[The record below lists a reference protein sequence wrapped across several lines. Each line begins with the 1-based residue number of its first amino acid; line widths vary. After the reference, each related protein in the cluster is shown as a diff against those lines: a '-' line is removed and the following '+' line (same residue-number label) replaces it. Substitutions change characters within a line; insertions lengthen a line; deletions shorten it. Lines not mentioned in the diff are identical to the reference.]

1 VEDGAVGAGEQA
13 GLPLGVEEAEAAEA
27 GVGEARGEDA
37 LAAAGRAAHGDDEA
51 AGLRAA
57 AEGVERRAHGCGGRF
72 ARKDAAAYAAPA
84 ASRVSHVGLK
94 VTGLKVTGLKVTGLK
109 VEGTSP
115 SLPVGPSPF
124 ALRPS
129 PFALRPSPLPR
140 HPPTPGA
147 PSRTPAR
154 MGEVAGH
161 RRAAEADQDVSRQ
174 RPRRDSGEP
183 A

>member
-1 VEDGAVGAGEQA
+1 GRWLRQRVAGAGARGLDGGAVLPAEVHRPRVEGEAAVALRLPLRSERPVDELRELVGVLDLKGVERGAVGARKQA

-72 ARKDAAAYAAPA
+72 ARKDAEAYAAPA

-109 VEGTSP
+109 VTC
-115 SLPVGPSPF
+115 LMVVGPS
-124 ALRPS
+124 
-129 PFALRPSPLPR
+129 
-140 HPPTPGA
+140 
-147 PSRTPAR
+147 
-154 MGEVAGH
+154 
-161 RRAAEADQDVSRQ
+161 
-174 RPRRDSGEP
+174 
-183 A
+183 